1 MKACEA
7 CLNPALD
14 GPRLDCF
21 DVACFWERLFDRLG
35 HPYLWRFQ
43 LHVLCFKSCRS
54 CSNPGGRRLGGR
66 FQVKDAGDPVAEGRS
81 GASDLGRPLFD
92 LVGFL
97 VTFAVQFIGPLL

>member
-1 MKACEA
+1 M
-7 CLNPALD
+7 
-14 GPRLDCF
+14 
-21 DVACFWERLFDRLG
+21 
-35 HPYLWRFQ
+35 
-43 LHVLCFKSCRS
+43 
-54 CSNPGGRRLGGR
+54 GGR